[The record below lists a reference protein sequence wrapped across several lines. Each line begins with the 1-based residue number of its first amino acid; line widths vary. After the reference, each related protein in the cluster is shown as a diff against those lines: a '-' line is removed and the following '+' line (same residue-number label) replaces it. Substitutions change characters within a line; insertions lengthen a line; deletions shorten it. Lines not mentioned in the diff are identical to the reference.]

1 MKTKRELLL
10 NTLSALNRMIT
21 LLFHLFFF
29 SFLSSYGPLLLL
41 LSCSASRLPGTTLSR
56 ALVSRSCVKKKGKIV
71 EVSCVILLRRFPWR
85 LWYWQRF
92 NIVSIVGN
100 FRFICFSIFLFSLLA
115 SFSSVVVQ
123 EEISWI
129 HRTLPV
135 SFVYGWWYFFLT
147 CSSLLRLRLLMHQL
161 RDSLYYIG
169 HIRITLSIH
178 LPY

>member
-1 MKTKRELLL
+1 
-10 NTLSALNRMIT
+10 
-21 LLFHLFFF
+21 
-29 SFLSSYGPLLLL
+29 
-41 LSCSASRLPGTTLSR
+41 
-56 ALVSRSCVKKKGKIV
+56 VKKKGKIV
-71 EVSCVILLRRFPWR
+71 EVSCIILLRRFPWR

-135 SFVYGWWYFFLT
+135 SFVYGWWYFFSDL
-147 CSSLLRLRLLMHQL
+147 
-161 RDSLYYIG
+161 
-169 HIRITLSIH
+169 
-178 LPY
+178 